1 MPYITLRDR
10 RKCSTRFSQQRRK
23 AVVALMLAGALALGA
38 VSLGVVVWDMKSRAS
53 VAPSPSALS
62 LLAGAYR
69 EPFEADVS
77 PDASSDGFPD
87 VDWEYWKRENPRI
100 IGWLTVPDTPID
112 YPVVQAPEDD
122 PDYYLSHDVYG
133 SRNIFGCTYLDA
145 ECAQNGLLNSENAVI
160 FGHNMSNMDGSM
172 FTAFSRYGDEGFASA
187 HKTILVQTPEKKV
200 RLRVVGVCVSPGDSA
215 TKRTAFQDKGDF
227 ESYCQERLLACDV
240 RLDGWDVRDSDQLFT
255 FVTCSYTRYAN
266 ERTLV
271 YAVLE

>member
-23 AVVALMLAGALALGA
+23 AVVAFVLAGVLAVAAISLGA
-38 VSLGVVVWDMKSRAS
+38 TVWDMKNRVSVVANPLAS
-53 VAPSPSALS
+53 ASLTSASEGLS
-62 LLAGAYR
+62 
-69 EPFEADVS
+69 EADVS
-77 PDASSDGFPD
+77 RDASSDVFPD

-133 SRNIFGCTYLDA
+133 ARNIFGCPYLDA

-160 FGHNMSNMDGSM
+160 FGHNMSNMDGSV

-187 HKTILVQTPEKKV
+187 HRTILVQTPEKKV

-240 RLDGWDVRDSDQLFT
+240 RLDGWDVRDSTQLFT